1 MDLKDIYARCGLK
14 DPKDFAIEVRTNSL
28 FMDQSYAK
36 SILEYGRGLGKT
48 TNFMMMGI
56 QNLFIENNTIIWT
69 TNFSQVRDNHHVF
82 LRYSNF
88 FPELKIE
95 IENNGQFIA
104 KFSPKNPRL
113 KFVTLYNNLPQ
124 ANLLGFCW
132 DADYDDSH

>member
-56 QNLFIENNTIIWT
+56 QNLFIST
-69 TNFSQVRDNHHVF
+69 VRRLSRKISF
-82 LRYSNF
+82 LI
-88 FPELKIE
+88 L
-95 IENNGQFIA
+95 
-104 KFSPKNPRL
+104 
-113 KFVTLYNNLPQ
+113 
-124 ANLLGFCW
+124 
-132 DADYDDSH
+132 ADPLFA